1 MALNNPYIQ
10 GNTVERKHLVALVN
24 RLTDDELSRALEA
37 DWIVSAVLAHLAFWD
52 QRALTLLNKWKQDGI
67 GPSPMDTDIVNEAMR
82 LHCLAIPP
90 RTAAHLAIDCAV
102 AIDQAIAELDPA
114 MLADVETNGKTVR
127 LDRAHHRRVHLEQ
140 IEQALGINS
149 QMDQDSQVM

>member
-1 MALNNPYIQ
+1 MALNNPYVQ
-10 GNTVERKHLVALVN
+10 GNTSEREHLVSLVN
-24 RLTDDELSRALEA
+24 RLTDDKLSCPLEVG
-37 DWIVSAVLAHLAFWD
+37 WTVSAVLAHLAFWD

-90 RTAAHLAIDCAV
+90 RGAARLAIDCAA
-102 AIDQAIAELDPA
+102 AIDQEIEQLAPA

-127 LDRAHHRRVHLEQ
+127 LDRAHHRRMHLEQ
-140 IEQALGINS
+140 IEQALGIS
-149 QMDQDSQVM
+149 GKK